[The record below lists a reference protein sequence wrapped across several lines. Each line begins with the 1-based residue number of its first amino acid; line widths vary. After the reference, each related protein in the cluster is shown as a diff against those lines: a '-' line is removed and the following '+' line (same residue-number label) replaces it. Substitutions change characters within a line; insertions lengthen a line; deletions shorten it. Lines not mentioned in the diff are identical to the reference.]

1 MALFCILTLDLTII
15 LFRITN
21 QYSISSKDMKM
32 SKLLLFSDIHLHPH
46 KRSSQRLED
55 CLKALEWV
63 FQTAIDRKIKNIL
76 FGGDLFHDRQKIEI
90 YTYQRVFESFLN
102 FSKKNA
108 SQIYL
113 LLGNHDLWFNDKTS
127 ISSVV
132 PLSALPNVHV
142 IAEPSRIEIDGHNWD
157 FIPYTHNPIETLD
170 VFKKLHSMTEYALG
184 HIALDGAIL
193 HGSQHS
199 DVAVEHDGD
208 MVSISASLFDSYKH
222 TFLGHYH
229 AEQRVNKK
237 VEYIGSPLQLSFGE
251 AFQKK
256 HIIVFDQD
264 KNVRE
269 YIENEFS
276 PKHLVIKYE
285 DKEKY
290 ELEGN
295 YVQIKVDDIGA
306 TDLINLR
313 KELSNNNSLASLEIR
328 QQKKTISEHIIH
340 DAKAILYKGNEML
353 AKYADQVGHE
363 GLDREKLLA
372 IGEKICKK
380 PE

>member
-1 MALFCILTLDLTII
+1 MLCTCIFQANFAI
-15 LFRITN
+15 LLLKERI
-21 QYSISSKDMKM
+21 M
-32 SKLLLFSDIHLHPH
+32 SKVLLFSDIHLHPH
-46 KRSSQRLED
+46 KRSNQRLED
-55 CLKALEWV
+55 CLKALQWV
-63 FQTAIDRKIKNIL
+63 FDTAEKLKIKSIL

-90 YTYQRVFESFLN
+90 YTYQKVFEIFANSSN
-102 FSKKNA
+102 KNIFD
-108 SQIYL
+108 IYL
-113 LLGNHDLWFNDKTS
+113 LLGNHDLWFNDKTT
-127 ISSVV
+127 ISSVM
-132 PLSALPNVHV
+132 PLSSLPNVHV
-142 IAEPSRIEIDGHNWD
+142 ISKPSRIEIEGHNWD
-157 FIPYTHNPIETLD
+157 FIPYTHNPIESLEEL
-170 VFKKLHSMTEYALG
+170 KKLHSMMEYALG

-199 DVAVEHDGD
+199 DVTIEHDGD
-208 MVSISASLFDSYKH
+208 MVPISAALFNDYTH

-256 HIIVFDQD
+256 HIIVFDGD
-264 KNVRE
+264 KNEKE
-269 YIENEFS
+269 YIENNFS
-276 PKHLVIKYE
+276 PKHLVINYA

-290 ELEGN
+290 QLEGN

-306 TDLINLR
+306 TDLINVK
-313 KELSNNNSLASLEIR
+313 KEILENSNLASLEIK
-328 QQKKTISEHIIH
+328 QHKKTIDEHIIH
-340 DAKAILYKGNEML
+340 DAKAILYKGDEML

-372 IGEKICKK
+372 IGQKICVR